1 MTCESITVTNT
12 LDNSVCSG
20 VYDKTEDTQEWVN
33 RNNPTCKVV
42 KIFDVAAGE
51 YRWVFQIQTPKGAE
65 PPPGAEDAVIT
76 FAPTSFR
83 IRSTTYKE
91 AALYSSGL
99 EGAGPC
105 AVAKRKIGE
114 SEGLYTL
121 DPEFTNSQYNVLKK
135 ESTGTSW
142 GYECKVRIT
151 TGGDTAYVTDQEV
164 SYFQFTTANETLVEN
179 WNLTREPILAVGEI
193 FVAVTVSDGAIYET
207 ELKSPTGNYFANNTS
222 TGNPYWTIR
231 FDVGGGTSGTNV
243 DDTLDIGCLVSQ
255 SGVYE
260 TTDLRF
266 GGGTITQEWEIIPDE
281 DSYVQ
286 YLYLWSS
293 GTTPWRD
300 LIREVLENPDDFACW
315 YATWYLETGVSSN
328 TTKESKCPADADW
341 DGLTVSEGADDGDG
355 DGDGGG
361 GGDVDTPAGSPAD
374 LTPAIVQPAGSPT
387 DLNSDI
393 VDDGDG
399 GGGGGGTGV
408 DPGDGDGDGDGDG
421 LGGGTGN
428 DPDDDPDDPGGDDDP
443 DVDPED
449 PDDDGGPDTD
459 GDEDDVTEPVVGP
472 VNLSS
477 AFVECSVP
485 TRYKG
490 FVFDPRTSSLSG
502 PFVSQDITA
511 VTTKDNSSEMYAVNS
526 GNEILRTVVTDLNNT
541 YYAKVED
548 PFTDLT
554 TPLTESGVVMSK
566 SGKGFS
572 YRNRYKAEPFAESI
586 IGCGP
591 IEDPLYFKDAYLS
604 IAETNWIHLGDE
616 HNEKQ
621 IHRVDL
627 RFHKNSVGHLFLY
640 VQNDDG
646 KVKGQYK
653 GAIKE
658 HVKVFTNLRARG
670 IQICMMLVAH
680 KDYPWAMRE
689 MAIGHLYG
697 KSF

>member
-1 MTCESITVTNT
+1 MTCEFITVTNT
-12 LDNSVCSG
+12 LSNGICSG
-20 VYDKTEDTQEWVN
+20 TYQKTPDILEWIQE
-33 RNNPTCKVV
+33 NNPTCRVQ
-42 KIFDVAAGE
+42 KIWNASDNKWQ
-51 YRWVFQIQTPKGAE
+51 WVFRVVVPPGAD
-65 PPPGAEDAVIT
+65 PPPGSQKAILYNAPAT
-76 FAPTSFR
+76 F
-83 IRSTTYKE
+83 
-91 AALYSSGL
+91 
-99 EGAGPC
+99 
-105 AVAKRKIGE
+105 
-114 SEGLYTL
+114 
-121 DPEFTNSQYNVLKK
+121 
-135 ESTGTSW
+135 
-142 GYECKVRIT
+142 
-151 TGGDTAYVTDQEV
+151 
-164 SYFQFTTANETLVEN
+164 TANLNTFQGDFQTQESSLIYSN
-179 WNLTREPILAVGEI
+179 
-193 FVAVTVSDGAIYET
+193 TVSDGEFKLIDYTPQPGSTATVNIQGYFSPDLVSISTSEIKTGSNIYPNLNWKWLSGDNNFQSEI
-207 ELKSPTGNYFANNTS
+207 KSITFLQNFSNFDEGKTDSENAQTLYEARVFKL
-222 TGNPYWTIR
+222 YEEIFR
-231 FDVGGGTSGTNV
+231 FDVGPGFSSVLNHNFTDSGITTNYQFSVQASANWITNV
-243 DDTLDIGCLVSQ
+243 WLVEDMYSWESGSSWWDLFDRNNGLGDWSAGYILPTEIFTDTTEN
-255 SGVYE
+255 E
-260 TTDLRF
+260 T
-266 GGGTITQEWEIIPDE
+266 
-281 DSYVQ
+281 
-286 YLYLWSS
+286 
-293 GTTPWRD
+293 
-300 LIREVLENPDDFACW
+300 
-315 YATWYLETGVSSN
+315 
-328 TTKESKCPADADW
+328 CPANSDW
-341 DGLTVSEGADDGDG
+341 NATGLTVSTGADPGNGDEDGDG
-355 DGDGGG
+355 DGDVNPPEKSPTDLTPVIVQPEGNPANLTP
-361 GGDVDTPAGSPAD
+361 VIVQPAGSPAD
-374 LTPAIVQPAGSPT
+374 LT
-387 DLNSDI
+387 SDI

-399 GGGGGGTGV
+399 DGGGGGTGV

-421 LGGGTGN
+421 GN
-428 DPDDDPDDPGGDDDP
+428 GADPDNDQDDPGGDDDP

-459 GDEDDVTEPVVGP
+459 GDENDVTEPVVGP

-526 GNEILRTVVTDLNNT
+526 ENQILRTVVTELNNT
-541 YYAKVED
+541 SYAKAED

-554 TPLTESGVVMSK
+554 TPLTKNGVVMSK

-572 YRNRYKAEPFAESI
+572 YRNRYKAEPFVESI

-591 IEDPLYFKDAYLS
+591 VEDPLYFKDAYLS

-621 IHRVDL
+621 IHRVDI

-670 IQICMMLVAH
+670 IQVCMMIVAH